1 MAPTR
6 RKKDSQESYIYLQAR
21 GGLNDCLNQ
30 LAICT
35 AYAIK
40 HRYSIIL
47 EMQAYKATDLDSI
60 FDFSAYPVKI
70 YTDVKQKKEELRG
83 CAVEPAYMKYI
94 QDNTKRIRQKNG
106 TWRGNHG
113 RPLTFNLSK
122 TYPRDTVLIYSAG
135 GGGKPVVENA
145 TKRERHLF
153 EYIRFTDA
161 FLDKY
166 YRVKEAAKI
175 PETYSAIHLRATDM
189 KLEISPHIVGASET
203 EQKAINEIQSPHNSH
218 TEALDKV
225 SAFIAMNPGT
235 PVYIASDNIR
245 LLEKLKAKHK
255 HIVTTYSE
263 KDTTN
268 CESNRS
274 CKRIHAYNSKNS
286 TILNDALI
294 DLLLLANAKK
304 LMTSAGGFSRLAAAL
319 SEKKDI
325 VKKLL
330 RR

>member
-35 AYAIK
+35 TYAIK

-47 EMQAYKATDLDSI
+47 EMTVYKTDLDSI

-70 YTDVKQKKEELRG
+70 YTDVKQKKEELQGRP
-83 CAVEPAYMKYI
+83 VEPAYMKHI
-94 QDNTKRIRQKNG
+94 QHNTKRIRQKNG

-122 TYPRDTVLIYSAG
+122 TYPRDIVLIYSAG

-145 TKRERHLF
+145 TKRKHLF
-153 EYIRFTDA
+153 EYIRFTDSV
-161 FLDKY
+161 LDEY
-166 YRVKEAAKI
+166 YRVKDAAKI
-175 PETYSAIHLRATDM
+175 PERYSAIHLRATDM
-189 KLEISPHIVGASET
+189 KLQISPDIVGASET
-203 EQKAINEIQSPHNSH
+203 EQKAINELQSPDNSH

-225 SAFIAMNPGT
+225 SAFIAMNPGM
-235 PVYIASDNIR
+235 PVYIASDNVR
-245 LLEKLKAKHK
+245 LLEKLKAQHK
-255 HIVTTYSE
+255 GIVTTYSE
-263 KDTTN
+263 KNTTD
-268 CESNRS
+268 CESNRD
-274 CKRIHAYNSKNS
+274 CKRIHAYNSNNS
-286 TILNDALI
+286 TVLRGALI

-319 SEKKDI
+319 SQKKELLKRI
-325 VKKLL
+325 L